1 MKDLKEAPDISTEN
15 KSKLL
20 SKGNGITT
28 ILERVFH
35 RSHEESD
42 KIGETYGDGTEIETS
57 EEISVFAE
65 DHTSQYG
72 TVKVVG
78 SVKTDLPAD
87 EESET
92 VEMTESAE
100 VTDSVEETESVEVT
114 DSVEDNEAA
123 PEDRNGNEMK
133 DEHDVNSA
141 AVADKPELENE
152 VPQPDF
158 EAYPFQTEPGV
169 EGPPYTYIPGKE
181 DMETQRIKEETE
193 FKNGDE
199 FEHNVELDKNGGEDQ
214 KEDAGTPDETADL
227 SADDLDKIE
236 SPLAF
241 VKELKKQKPRP
252 EKFLK
257 RLEYEQ
263 TVEKLQ
269 LELAKLQRSVM
280 KNGERVIVIFE
291 GMDLS
296 GKFSSIRTFTKY
308 MDPRSV
314 KVVSLRERSDDE
326 KDQWYFQRYM
336 DHLPGKGEIVFF
348 NRSWYER
355 GFIEPIHGMCTD
367 HEYGQ
372 FLSQT
377 PDFEY
382 MLCEHGVKI
391 IKIWLA
397 VSADELEV
405 RHAELERNPALRGS
419 EGPIDESSRERWAEA
434 SKYRNIM
441 FSWTDK
447 SFSPWTIISAD
458 KKNRMRVQSM
468 KHVLS
473 SVDYEGKNEAQ
484 VPVTPDATLVRRFH
498 RSMIKEMD

>member
-1 MKDLKEAPDISTEN
+1 MKNLKEPPTISTEN
-15 KSKLL
+15 KSKIM
-20 SKGNGITT
+20 SKGNGITS
-28 ILERVFH
+28 IFERVFN

-42 KIGETYGDGTEIETS
+42 NVDSLSGDGAEPENGK
-57 EEISVFAE
+57 EISVYAE
-65 DHTSQYG
+65 DHASQFG

-78 SVKTDLPAD
+78 TVKTYGPEKEQDVITAEEGNKTGIEVESNGEPAVFAD
-87 EESET
+87 EP
-92 VEMTESAE
+92 
-100 VTDSVEETESVEVT
+100 DSGS
-114 DSVEDNEAA
+114 
-123 PEDRNGNEMK
+123 
-133 DEHDVNSA
+133 
-141 AVADKPELENE
+141 E
-152 VPQPDF
+152 VPQPLL

-169 EGPPYTYIPGKE
+169 EGPPYTYIPSTE
-181 DMETQRIKEETE
+181 DMETQHSKAENE
-193 FKNGDE
+193 FENGDN
-199 FEHNVELDKNGGEDQ
+199 FEHEVEDEGNSKVAVTKVSEASAESLVFSIEDL
-214 KEDAGTPDETADL
+214 E
-227 SADDLDKIE
+227 KIE

-252 EKFLK
+252 ERFLK
-257 RLEYEQ
+257 RLKYEETLEQ
-263 TVEKLQ
+263 LQVELV
-269 LELAKLQRSVM
+269 KLQRSVV
-280 KNGERVIVIFE
+280 KNGERVMVIFE
-291 GMDLS
+291 GMDLA
-296 GKFSSIRTFTKY
+296 GKFGAIRKFTKH

-314 KVVSLRERSDDE
+314 KVVSLRERTNDE

-355 GFIEPIHGMCTD
+355 GFIEPIHGHCTD

-397 VSADELEV
+397 VSGDELEA
-405 RHAELERNPALRGS
+405 RYAELDENPLMATQMTAFDKDNPEHWS
-419 EGPIDESSRERWAEA
+419 EA

-447 SFSPWTIISAD
+447 SFAPWTVISAD
-458 KKNRMRVQSM
+458 KRKRMQVQSM

-473 SVDYEGKNEAQ
+473 SVDYEGKKDAG
-484 VPVTPDATLVRRFH
+484 VDLIPDATLVRRFH